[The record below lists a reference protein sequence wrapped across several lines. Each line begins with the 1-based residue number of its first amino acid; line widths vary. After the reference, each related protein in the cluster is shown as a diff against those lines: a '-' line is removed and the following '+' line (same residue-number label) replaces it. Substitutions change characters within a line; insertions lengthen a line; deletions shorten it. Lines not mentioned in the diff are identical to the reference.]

1 MRLALIA
8 LMLATPAFA
17 HHPEERL
24 DDVMAEKEPA
34 FEATDTWRV
43 PRLDLIDTS
52 GRALRLEDM
61 HDRIVVLSLTS
72 EACGAPCAAQQTLL
86 DRVWQAIDATPMRD
100 MVTFVHVQAP
110 GTEFSAAAP
119 NRIAATP
126 AEGDVSTLAADL
138 ARLSAE
144 DGDAPLVH
152 VIDRNGRH
160 AGVFHGDGFGHVNA
174 VLYINGLSNARPVE
188 PGFMDRM
195 RGVLR

>member
-8 LMLATPAFA
+8 LMLATPALA

-24 DDVMAEKEPA
+24 DQVMAEKEPA
-34 FEATDTWRV
+34 FEATDTWQM

-52 GRALRLEDM
+52 SRALRLEEM
-61 HDRIVVLSLTS
+61 HDRIVVLSLTP
-72 EACGAPCAAQQTLL
+72 EACGAPCASQQALL
-86 DRVWQAIDATPMRD
+86 DLVWQGIDATPMRD

-110 GTEFSAAAP
+110 GAAISAAAP
-119 NRIAATP
+119 NRIAAAP
-126 AEGDVSTLAADL
+126 AEGDVSALAANL

-160 AGVFHGDGFGHVNA
+160 AGLFHGDGFGHVNA

-188 PGFMDRM
+188 PGFMDRL